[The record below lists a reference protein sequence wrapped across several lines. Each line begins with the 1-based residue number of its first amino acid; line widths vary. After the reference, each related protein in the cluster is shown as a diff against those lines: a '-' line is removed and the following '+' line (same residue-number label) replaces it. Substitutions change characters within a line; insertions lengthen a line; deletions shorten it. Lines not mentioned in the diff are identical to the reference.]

1 MTKKTSRLSGFYKLS
16 PKERLKIIKKFANLT
31 DEEVKLLSKEGNLGL
46 KKADKMIEN
55 VIGIKNIPLGI
66 ATNFIINGKEIL
78 VPMSIEE
85 PSVVAAASHAAKL
98 ARKTGGFKCSH
109 TDPVMIGQIQVVKVP
124 DLENAKKAV
133 LSKKEKIREIANSQ
147 HKTIVKLG
155 GGFRDLKTRTIE
167 TELGTMLLVEL
178 YIDVRDAMGANVVN
192 STLEAISPLIEDLT
206 KGKVYLR
213 ILTNLAT
220 ERLVTAKVVYSK
232 DEIGEDIIEGILYA
246 NAFAN
251 SDPYRCATH
260 NKGIMNGIIAVGL
273 ATSQDTRAIEA
284 GAHAYAST
292 SGKYQSLT
300 KWEKDKDGNLVGTIK
315 LPMPVGTVG
324 GATRT
329 DPIAQIC
336 MKILGVNKATELGE
350 IMASVGMA
358 NNFAAMRAL
367 VSEGIIKGHMELHAR
382 NIAIIAGA
390 TGKMIDEVAEKM
402 IKEGKVKVDRAKE
415 ILEKS

>member
-1 MTKKTSRLSGFYKLS
+1 
-16 PKERLKIIKKFANLT
+16 
-31 DEEVKLLSKEGNLGL
+31 
-46 KKADKMIEN
+46 
-55 VIGIKNIPLGI
+55 
-66 ATNFIINGKEIL
+66 
-78 VPMSIEE
+78 
-85 PSVVAAASHAAKL
+85 
-98 ARKTGGFKCSH
+98 
-109 TDPVMIGQIQVVKVP
+109 
-124 DLENAKKAV
+124 
-133 LSKKEKIREIANSQ
+133 
-147 HKTIVKLG
+147 
-155 GGFRDLKTRTIE
+155 
-167 TELGTMLLVEL
+167 
-178 YIDVRDAMGANVVN
+178 
-192 STLEAISPLIEDLT
+192 
-206 KGKVYLR
+206 
-213 ILTNLAT
+213 
-220 ERLVTAKVVYSK
+220 
-232 DEIGEDIIEGILYA
+232 
-246 NAFAN
+246 
-251 SDPYRCATH
+251 
-260 NKGIMNGIIAVGL
+260 MNGIIAVGL